1 MVMNSKLKT
10 AVLSMA
16 AAAVLGLGAWT
27 VFPAIRGVLVTPS
40 TVVRSDIMQTI
51 VATGRV
57 ETPSVVTLGMASAG
71 TVSSVLVNEGDKVAK
86 SDVLVSIDDSDAQST
101 YEQAQ
106 AAVRQSEAKLA
117 QIGGSGLAS
126 AQEALAQATATFRN
140 TNQKYDRVRHLATTG
155 LVSDAAVDDAQ
166 QANDIAQSQV
176 RNAEAA
182 VANAS
187 PKGNDFL
194 LAQSALEQS
203 TAAARASEI
212 KLKNTRLLAPADGII
227 ISRSAEVGMVVQSG
241 VGLIEFAPAIAKRL
255 VLLIDE
261 RNLGKIKL
269 GLAAIASPDAYPDE
283 RFDAVLSFINP
294 IINADRGSFEVKL
307 DVPEPPAYLKEG
319 MTVSVDIEILR
330 RSNALVIDTSAI
342 HDAAGGKPHVFTI
355 TDGRVVDRPVVVGA
369 SGGGKSEITSG
380 LAEGDQIVPS
390 ALTNITAGQ
399 KVRTSAPAA
408 K

>member
-1 MVMNSKLKT
+1 MNSKVRI
-10 AVLSMA
+10 AAMA
-16 AAAVLGLGAWT
+16 AAAAAVFALGAWYLP
-27 VFPAIRGVLVTPS
+27 PAIRGVLVEPA
-40 TVVRSDIMQTI
+40 TVARSDIVQTI

-71 TVSSVLVNEGDKVAK
+71 TVTSVRVNEGGKVAK
-86 SDVLVSIDDSDAQST
+86 GDVLVSIDDSDAQSA
-101 YEQAQ
+101 YEQAK

-126 AQEALAQATATFRN
+126 AKEALAQAAATLRN
-140 TNQKYDRVRHLATTG
+140 AEQKYDRVSQLAITG
-155 LVSDAAVDDAQ
+155 FISDAAVDDAR
-166 QANDIAQSQV
+166 QADDIAQSQV

-194 LAQSALEQS
+194 LAQSVLEQS
-203 TAAARASEI
+203 KAAARASEI
-212 KLKNTRLLAPADGII
+212 KLKNTRLLAPADGVV
-227 ISRSAEVGMVVQSG
+227 ISRTAEVGMVVQSG
-241 VGLIEFAPAIAKRL
+241 VGFIEFAPAIAKRL

-269 GLAAIASPDAYPDE
+269 GLAAIASPDAYLDE
-283 RFDAVLSFINP
+283 RFNAVLSFINP

-307 DVPEPPAYLKEG
+307 GVPEPPAYLKEG

-330 RSNALVIDTSAI
+330 RNDALVIDTSDI
-342 HDAAGGKPHVFTI
+342 RDAASGKPHVLAI
-355 TDGRVVDRPVVVGA
+355 VDGRVVDRPVILGA

-380 LAEGDQIVPS
+380 LDEGDQIVPS
-390 ALTNITAGQ
+390 ALAAITAGQ
-399 KVRTSAPAA
+399 KVRISAPAA

>member
-1 MVMNSKLKT
+1 
-10 AVLSMA
+10 
-16 AAAVLGLGAWT
+16 
-27 VFPAIRGVLVTPS
+27 
-40 TVVRSDIMQTI
+40 
-51 VATGRV
+51 
-57 ETPSVVTLGMASAG
+57 MASAG
-71 TVSSVLVNEGDKVAK
+71 TVSSVPVIEGGKVAK
-86 SDVLVSIDDSDAQST
+86 GDLLVSIDDGDARSA

-106 AAVRQSEAKLA
+106 AAVGQSEAKLA
-117 QIGGSGLAS
+117 QIGGSGLAN
-126 AQEALAQATATFRN
+126 AKEALAQAAATLRN
-140 TNQKYDRVRHLATTG
+140 AEQKYDRVSQLAITG
-155 LVSDAAVDDAQ
+155 FISEAAVDDAR

-203 TAAARASEI
+203 KAAARASEI
-212 KLKNTRLLAPADGII
+212 KLRNTKLLAPADGVI
-227 ISRSAEVGMVVQSG
+227 ISRTAEVGMVVQSG

-269 GLAAIASPDAYPDE
+269 GLTAIASPDAYPDE
-283 RFDAVLSFINP
+283 RFNAVLSFINP

-307 DVPEPPAYLKEG
+307 DVPEPPDYLKEG

-330 RSNALVIDTSAI
+330 SNDALVIDTAAI
-342 HDAAGGKPHVFTI
+342 RDPAGGTPHVFAI
-355 TDGRVVDRPVVVGA
+355 VEGRAVDKPVTVGI

-390 ALTNITAGQ
+390 TLSAIKAGQ
-399 KVRTSAPAA
+399 KVRIATPAA

>member
-1 MVMNSKLKT
+1 MNSKIRISAISAVAV
-10 AVLSMA
+10 AVLA
-16 AAAVLGLGAWT
+16 LGTWYAL
-27 VFPAIRGVLVTPS
+27 PAIRGVLVTPV
-40 TVVRSDIMQTI
+40 TVVRSDIVQTI

-71 TVSSVLVNEGDKVAK
+71 IVSSVPVNEGDKVAK
-86 SDVLVSIDDSDAQST
+86 GDVLVSIDDSDARSA

-126 AQEALAQATATFRN
+126 AQEALAQAAAAFRN
-140 TNQKYDRVRHLATTG
+140 ADQKYERVSHLAITG
-155 LVSDAAVDDAQ
+155 LVSEAAVDDAK
-166 QANDIAQSQV
+166 QAYDVAQSQV

-194 LAQSALEQS
+194 VAQSALEQS
-203 TAAARASEI
+203 KAAARASEI
-212 KLKNTRLLAPADGII
+212 KLRNTRLLAPANGVI
-227 ISRSAEVGMVVQSG
+227 ISRSAEVGMVVQPG
-241 VGLIEFAPAIAKRL
+241 VGLVEFAPAIAKRL

-283 RFDAVLSFINP
+283 RFNAVLTFINP

-330 RSNALVIDTSAI
+330 RDNALVIDTSDI
-342 HDAAGGKPHVFTI
+342 RDASSGKPYVLAI
-355 TDGRVVDRPVVVGA
+355 VDGRVANRPVVLGA

-390 ALTNITAGQ
+390 ALSTIAAGQ
-399 KVRTSAPAA
+399 KVRIATPAT

>member
-1 MVMNSKLKT
+1 MNSKLRIT
-10 AVLSMA
+10 ALSVT
-16 AAAVLGLGAWT
+16 AAAVLGLGSWYAL
-27 VFPAIRGVLVTPS
+27 PAIRGVLVVPA
-40 TVVRSDIMQTI
+40 TVSRSDIVQTI

-71 TVSSVLVNEGDKVAK
+71 TVASVPVNEGDKVAK
-86 SDVLVSIDDSDAQST
+86 GDVLVSIDDSDARSA

-126 AQEALAQATATFRN
+126 AQEALAQAAATLKN
-140 TNQKYDRVRHLATTG
+140 ADQKYERVSHLAITG
-155 LVSDAAVDDAQ
+155 FISDAAVDDAK
-166 QANDIAQSQV
+166 QAYDIAQSQV

-203 TAAARASEI
+203 KAASRASEI
-212 KLKNTRLLAPADGII
+212 KLKNTRLLAPADGVI

-269 GLAAIASPDAYPDE
+269 GLAAIGSPDAYPDE
-283 RFDAVLSFINP
+283 RFNAVLSFINP

-307 DVPEPPAYLKEG
+307 DVPEPPDYLKEG

-330 RSNALVIDTSAI
+330 RDNALVIDTSAI
-342 HDAAGGKPHVFTI
+342 RDAASGKPHVLAI
-355 TDGRVVDRPVVVGA
+355 VDGKAVDKPVVPGI
-369 SGGGKSEITSG
+369 SGGGKSEIASG
-380 LAEGDQIVPS
+380 LAEGDLIVPS
-390 ALTNITAGQ
+390 ALATITVGQ
-399 KVRTSAPAA
+399 KVRIAAPAA

>member
-1 MVMNSKLKT
+1 MNSKLKI
-10 AVLSMA
+10 AGMA
-16 AAAVLGLGAWT
+16 AAAAAILGLGAWYAL
-27 VFPAIRGVLVTPS
+27 PAIRGILVTPV
-40 TVVRSDIMQTI
+40 TVVRSDIVQTI

-71 TVSSVLVNEGDKVAK
+71 TVSSVRVNEGDKVGK
-86 SDVLVSIDDSDAQST
+86 GDVLVSIDDSDAQSA
-101 YEQAQ
+101 YQQAQ

-126 AQEALAQATATFRN
+126 AQEALAQAAATLKN
-140 TNQKYDRVRHLATTG
+140 ADQKYERVSHLAITG
-155 LVSDAAVDDAQ
+155 FISDAAVDDAK
-166 QANDIAQSQV
+166 QAYDIAQSQV

-203 TAAARASEI
+203 NAAARASEI
-212 KLKNTRLLAPADGII
+212 KLKNTMLLAPADGVI

-261 RNLGKIKL
+261 RNLGKIKP

-283 RFDAVLSFINP
+283 RFNAVLSFINP

-307 DVPEPPAYLKEG
+307 DVPEPPSYLKEG

-330 RSNALVIDTSAI
+330 RDNALVIDTSAI
-342 HDAAGGKPHVFTI
+342 RDAAGGKPHVLAI
-355 TDGRVVDRPVVVGA
+355 VDGKAVEKPVTPGI
-369 SGGGKSEITSG
+369 SGGGKSEITDG
-380 LAEGDQIVPS
+380 LAEGDLIVPS
-390 ALTNITAGQ
+390 ALATITAGQ
-399 KVRTSAPAA
+399 KVRIAAPAA

>member
-1 MVMNSKLKT
+1 LVEPT
-10 AVLSMA
+10 
-16 AAAVLGLGAWT
+16 T
-27 VFPAIRGVLVTPS
+27 VA
-40 TVVRSDIMQTI
+40 RSDIVQTI

-71 TVSSVLVNEGDKVAK
+71 TVTSVRVNEGGKVAK
-86 SDVLVSIDDSDAQST
+86 GDVLVSIDDSDAQSA
-101 YEQAQ
+101 YEQAK

-126 AQEALAQATATFRN
+126 AKEALAQAAATLRN
-140 TNQKYDRVRHLATTG
+140 AEQKYDRVSQLAITG
-155 LVSDAAVDDAQ
+155 FISDAAVDDAR
-166 QANDIAQSQV
+166 QADDIAQSQV

-194 LAQSALEQS
+194 LAQSVLEQS
-203 TAAARASEI
+203 KAAARASEI
-212 KLKNTRLLAPADGII
+212 KLKNTRLLAPADGVV
-227 ISRSAEVGMVVQSG
+227 ISRTAEVGMVVQSG
-241 VGLIEFAPAIAKRL
+241 VGFIEFAPAIAKRL

-269 GLAAIASPDAYPDE
+269 GLAAIASPDAYLDE
-283 RFDAVLSFINP
+283 RFNAVLSFINP

-330 RSNALVIDTSAI
+330 RNDALVIDTSDI
-342 HDAAGGKPHVFTI
+342 RDAASGKPHVLAI
-355 TDGRVVDRPVVVGA
+355 VDGRVVDRPVILGA

-380 LAEGDQIVPS
+380 LDEGDQIVPS
-390 ALTNITAGQ
+390 ALAAITAGQ
-399 KVRTSAPAA
+399 KVRISAPAA

>member
-1 MVMNSKLKT
+1 MNSKVRI
-10 AVLSMA
+10 AAIAAA
-16 AAAVLGLGAWT
+16 AAAVLALGAWYGL
-27 VFPAIRGVLVTPS
+27 PAIRGVLVAPA
-40 TVVRSDIMQTI
+40 TVVRSDIVQTI

-57 ETPSVVTLGMASAG
+57 ETPSVVTLGMSSAG
-71 TVSSVLVNEGDKVAK
+71 TVSSVPVSEGGKVAK
-86 SDVLVSIDDSDAQST
+86 GDLLVSIDDGDARSA

-126 AQEALAQATATFRN
+126 AQEALAQAAAAFKN
-140 TNQKYDRVRHLATTG
+140 ADQKYERVSHLAITG
-155 LVSDAAVDDAQ
+155 LVSDAAVDDAK
-166 QANDIAQSQV
+166 QAYDIAQSQV

-187 PKGNDFL
+187 PKGNDFA
-194 LAQSALEQS
+194 LAQSVLEQS
-203 TAAARASEI
+203 KAAARASEI
-212 KLKNTRLLAPADGII
+212 KLKNTGLLAPADGVI
-227 ISRSAEVGMVVQSG
+227 ISRTAEVGMVVQSG

-269 GLAAIASPDAYPDE
+269 GLSAIASPDAYLDE
-283 RFDAVLSFINP
+283 RFNAVLSFINP

-330 RSNALVIDTSAI
+330 RNDALVIDTSDI
-342 HDAAGGKPHVFTI
+342 RDAASGKPHVFAI
-355 TDGRVVDRPVVVGA
+355 VDGRVVDKPVVLGA

-380 LAEGDQIVPS
+380 LAEGDQIVPF
-390 ALTNITAGQ
+390 ALATITAGQ
-399 KVRTSAPAA
+399 KVRISAPAA